1 MYFLALATD
10 YDGTIAHEGA
20 VTEATR
26 AALTRFKLTGRRVI
40 LVTGRQM
47 PDLARVF
54 PDLELFDRIVAENGA
69 LLYNPA
75 TREERLLAEAPPAA
89 LVERLRERGVE
100 PVAVGR
106 CIVATW
112 EPHQNVVLEVIRE
125 MGLELVITFNKGAVM
140 VLPAGVN
147 KGTGLA
153 AAAAD
158 LELAE
163 ANIVGVG
170 DAENDHAFLHACG
183 CAAAVANALPA
194 VKEAADVVLAGERG
208 EGVSELVQRICR
220 EDAAIVP
227 AQRHGLLLGHGPRD
241 TPVHLAPNC
250 GGVLI
255 AGSSGIG
262 KSTLATALSERMV
275 EKGLQFCV
283 FDPEGDYGELEHA
296 VSVGDTTS
304 PPARDETLKLLR
316 TQGVNVVVNTQALG
330 MPERPTFF
338 AALLPEVAA
347 LRARTGRPHWLVID
361 EAHHLLAADRGD
373 VVQIVPEQ
381 MPASMFITVHPDA
394 MARAALQTVHHVI
407 TLGRDAY
414 QTLVTFCR
422 QVGIDPPPEGP
433 PHGDEQV
440 LYWARGSEAP
450 PQAVDAIRPTQAH
463 RRHTRKYAAG
473 DVGDESFYFRG
484 RDGKLKLRAQ
494 NLMIFEQIAEGLDA
508 DTWEHHRRAGDYS
521 TWFRDVIK
529 DDGLA
534 EEASAVEGD
543 ASLDADESRR
553 RVLEAVARRYTAPAR
568 APAG

>member
-1 MYFLALATD
+1 
-10 YDGTIAHEGA
+10 
-20 VTEATR
+20 
-26 AALTRFKLTGRRVI
+26 
-40 LVTGRQM
+40 
-47 PDLARVF
+47 
-54 PDLELFDRIVAENGA
+54 
-69 LLYNPA
+69 
-75 TREERLLAEAPPAA
+75 
-89 LVERLRERGVE
+89 
-100 PVAVGR
+100 
-106 CIVATW
+106 
-112 EPHQNVVLEVIRE
+112 
-125 MGLELVITFNKGAVM
+125 
-140 VLPAGVN
+140 
-147 KGTGLA
+147 
-153 AAAAD
+153 
-158 LELAE
+158 
-163 ANIVGVG
+163 
-170 DAENDHAFLHACG
+170 
-183 CAAAVANALPA
+183 
-194 VKEAADVVLAGERG
+194 
-208 EGVSELVQRICR
+208 
-220 EDAAIVP
+220 
-227 AQRHGLLLGHGPRD
+227 
-241 TPVHLAPNC
+241 VHLAPNC

-381 MPASMFITVHPDA
+381 MPASIFITVHPDA